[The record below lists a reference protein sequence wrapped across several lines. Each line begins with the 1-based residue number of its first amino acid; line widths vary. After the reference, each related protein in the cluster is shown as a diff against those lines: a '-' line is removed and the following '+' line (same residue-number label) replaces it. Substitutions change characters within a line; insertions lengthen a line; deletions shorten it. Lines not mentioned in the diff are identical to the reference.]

1 VEDFKMTLELSK
13 QFFVALSHA
22 VSDILGAEND
32 LAKVARFGAENADP
46 MAFTRVQD
54 QLALLP
60 DETRENILRLVHKRM
75 ATDVE
80 AICGKLSNTKPR
92 ARAN

>member
-1 VEDFKMTLELSK
+1 MTLDLST
-13 QFFVALSHA
+13 QFFVELSHA
-22 VSDILGAEND
+22 VSDIFGADSD

-46 MAFTRVQD
+46 MAFIRVQD

-60 DETRENILRLVHKRM
+60 DETREKILRRIHKRM

-80 AICGKLSNTKPR
+80 AICENLSNVKSR